1 MAKPPRPYSRPFPL
15 IQALEAGK
23 WAKAEEMLRKMIKT
37 QQPHPEMLLDF
48 GRVLNKLGKHEEAVK
63 TLKRAAKKVIGI
75 PAIHFETGLA
85 AMQARMWTDARD
97 AFRQALSLAPGQ
109 PAIEINLGTV
119 YMELGEA
126 AQAAKLFADAAARP
140 GLAADQSL
148 YARTLLIEA
157 LRDSGDIDAMREQA
171 AALGKDEP
179 KARGAILNIL
189 SKGMSG
195 RVPLAAASIFND

>member
-85 AMQARMWTDARD
+85 AMLPLDVGWNDVGSWSSLWEVAPRDTHGNSVRGDA
-97 AFRQALSLAPGQ
+97 L
-109 PAIEINLGTV
+109 IEDSSNL
-119 YMELGEA
+119 YIPSE
-126 AQAAKLFADAAARP
+126 
-140 GLAADQSL
+140 
-148 YARTLLIEA
+148 RTLVAAIGLKDLVIVDTPDA
-157 LRDSGDIDAMREQA
+157 LLVDPPPLDRFGLDEVRRALLTGYVLVA
-171 AALGKDEP
+171 AGNRYTSPSCA
-179 KARGAILNIL
+179 
-189 SKGMSG
+189 
-195 RVPLAAASIFND
+195 